1 MTEQREPQPP
11 RRSWPRRM
19 LNRMEVN
26 RAVFYALVNRGWQ
39 FLSGPV
45 TLLLI
50 VAFFSSETQGF
61 YYNFGALIALQT
73 FVEMG
78 MQVVTLYLA
87 SHEWSDLEIDEHGNL
102 TGEASALSR
111 LRSLAALVLK
121 WYTVAGTLFVAAIG
135 IAGYFFLSTH
145 PEPDV
150 DWRAPWFCVVGLTA
164 LSLIVTPCLSLLDG
178 CNQVAVTNR
187 YRALQGIMGTLV
199 VWFCISSGAGLW
211 TCVAISAVRLIWE
224 LWLILVRYRRFFTSL
239 WQPHPG
245 PRVNWSEEVWPLHW
259 KLAIQAMAAYFTSSF
274 VIPLMFN
281 YQGAEVSGQLGMTW
295 TSLLTLQMAAYA
307 WMLTRA
313 PLFGTLVSQ
322 NDIPELNRVFRRL
335 FQVSTTVLLAGGTI
349 FCLIVWM
356 LQAIQGVEL
365 PEAWQALDPV
375 WHLIQ
380 KAQGRIL
387 PLYPTV
393 LFTLAIFP
401 IHISQCVMAY
411 IRPFKQEPFLILNTA
426 CQLMTGLLVWYLG
439 KNYGPVGAGWGFLL
453 VGYFLTVPGFLW
465 ILKRFIMQ
473 RKSLVVRD

>member
-1 MTEQREPQPP
+1 MTKQREPEPQ
-11 RRSWPRRM
+11 RRSWPRRL

-87 SHEWSDLEIDEHGNL
+87 SHEWSELEIDERGYL
-102 TGEASALSR
+102 TGDVSALSR
-111 LRSLAALVLK
+111 LRSLASLVVK
-121 WYTVAGTLFVAAIG
+121 WYAVAGTLFVGAIG
-135 IAGYFFLSTH
+135 VAGYFFLSSQ
-145 PEPDV
+145 PAPDV
-150 DWRAPWFCVVGLTA
+150 SWRAPWFCAVGLTA
-164 LSLIVTPCLSLLDG
+164 LSLIAVPCLSLLDG

-199 VWFCISSGAGLW
+199 VWICISSGAGLW
-211 TCVAISAVRLIWE
+211 TCVAISAVRLFWE
-224 LWLILVRYRRFFTSL
+224 LWIIFIHYRHFFFSL
-239 WQPHPG
+239 LQPHPG
-245 PRVNWSEEVWPLHW
+245 PQVDWSEEIWPLHW

-295 TSLLTLQMAAYA
+295 TSLITLQLAAYA
-307 WMLTRA
+307 WLLSRA
-313 PLFGTLVSQ
+313 PLFGILVSQ

-335 FQVSTTVLLAGGTI
+335 FQVSTLVLLTGGTV
-349 FCLIVWM
+349 FCLVVWM

-365 PEAWQALDPV
+365 PAAWQALEPV
-375 WHLIQ
+375 WNLVQ
-380 KAQGRIL
+380 KVQGRIL

-393 LFTLAIFP
+393 LLTLAIVP

-411 IRPFKQEPFLILNTA
+411 IRPFKQEPFLVLNTT
-426 CQLMTGLLVWYLG
+426 CQLITGLLVWYLG
-439 KNYGPVGAGWGFLL
+439 KNYGPVGAGWGFLI
-453 VGYFLTVPGFLW
+453 VGSLLTVPGFLL
-465 ILKRFIMQ
+465 ILKRFVAE
-473 RKSLVVRD
+473 RKSLTAHD